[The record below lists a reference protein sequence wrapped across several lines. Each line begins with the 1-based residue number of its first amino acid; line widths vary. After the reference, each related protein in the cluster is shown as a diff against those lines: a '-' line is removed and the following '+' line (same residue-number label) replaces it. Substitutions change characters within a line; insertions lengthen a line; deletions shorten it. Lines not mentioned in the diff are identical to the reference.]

1 VIFHRAPTAMPR
13 RNPASALRDAI
24 LALDAYLSRKGRL
37 MSAERQTV
45 ERLRSDSRFG
55 EFWQQIAPHLKGD
68 DDAQRV
74 FATIMIA
81 ARKTLEAPSVF
92 EADQYA
98 EGWKPAR
105 RHAKALYS
113 FLQRVELN
121 KHQRQG
127 SEFHKKQFQNLKKS
141 LSWLL
146 GIIDLFKMAERKS
159 NPSIFAKTH
168 GLSREFRTSPHTTF
182 MKIIG
187 EAMVEICGKSH
198 RKSVALLAE
207 IVLKTPATIDQVRS
221 PTRPTTRSARGR
233 TKKYRMR
240 KE

>member
-1 VIFHRAPTAMPR
+1 MPR
-13 RNPASALRDAI
+13 RNPASARLDAI
-24 LALDAYLSRKGRL
+24 AALEAYRRGRGDRL
-37 MSAERQTV
+37 MPAERQTDD
-45 ERLRSDSRFG
+45 RLRSDKRFG
-55 EFWQQIAPHLKGD
+55 EFWQQITPHLKGD

-74 FATIMIA
+74 LARIMIA

-98 EGWKPAR
+98 EGWKPAQ

-121 KHQRQG
+121 KHQRLG
-127 SEFHKKQFQNLKKS
+127 SEFHKKQFQNLKTS

-159 NPSIFAKTH
+159 NPSIFAATH

-182 MKIIG
+182 IKIIR
-187 EAMVEICGKSH
+187 EAMVEICGEPL

-207 IVLKTPATIDQVRS
+207 IVLKTPATVHQVRS
-221 PTRPTTRSARGR
+221 PTRPTTRSARR
-233 TKKYRMR
+233 R
-240 KE
+240 KAGLATNTG